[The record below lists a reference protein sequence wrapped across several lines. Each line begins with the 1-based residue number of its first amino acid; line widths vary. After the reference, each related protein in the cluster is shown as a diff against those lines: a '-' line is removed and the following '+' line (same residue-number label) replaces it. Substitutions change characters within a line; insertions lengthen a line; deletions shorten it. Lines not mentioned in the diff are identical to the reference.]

1 MAVTTFKSTRA
12 VGFVAKLGDNRVDFV
27 AVLKAADLTSYTA
40 ADRYYRVYSI
50 DNVSVIVIVAVLF
63 LNVS

>member
-1 MAVTTFKSTRA
+1 M
-12 VGFVAKLGDNRVDFV
+12 DFV

-40 ADRYYRVYSI
+40 AGRYYRVYSI